1 MQITFKNVGQG
12 DSIILE
18 WSRNNEPR
26 LGIVDCHIF
35 QNTNPTVR
43 HLQKVG
49 CRKIDFII
57 LSHPHDDHFSGM
69 LELLEFCE
77 KQDIPIL
84 RFMHSAAI
92 HPQYLNFANINSS
105 DQELLQK
112 IFQKV
117 KALYEK
123 KLIRNAGYISQDT
136 IIPLYDAFSIKVLSP
151 SSPEVEKFIKTIGH
165 YSDQSYAE
173 CSIAANLLSTVL
185 LISNEKIGC
194 LLTADAE
201 KSTFKR
207 LKDRHS
213 DEFESLLMIGQ
224 IPHHGSKSNHYPP
237 FWSNLKRTQNVVAA
251 VSAGVNNKYGHPNSD
266 VVSDFSTWGYET
278 FSTNQFVNFTKP
290 SQAKTSLILD
300 TISKLIAE
308 SEQNDLTF
316 EMLNDSVSTIWT

>member
-18 WSRNNEPR
+18 WSRNNEPC

-49 CRKIDFII
+49 CLKIDFII

-77 KQDIPIL
+77 EQDIPIL
-84 RFMHSAAI
+84 RFMHTAVIS
-92 HPQYLNFANINSS
+92 PQYLHFANINSS

-117 KALYEK
+117 KVLQEK
-123 KLIRNAGYISQDT
+123 KLIRNAGYIFQDT
-136 IIPLYDAFSIKVLSP
+136 IISLCDAFSIKALSP
-151 SSPEVEKFIKTIGH
+151 SSPEVERFVEKIDY
-165 YSDQSYAE
+165 YSDNNCAQ

-185 LISNEKIGC
+185 LISNEKISC

-213 DEFESLLMIGQ
+213 DEFDAHLTIGQ

-237 FWSNLKRTQNVVAA
+237 FWSNLKKTENVIAA
-251 VSAGVNNKYGHPNSD
+251 VSAGVNNKYGHPHIE
-266 VVSDFSTWGYET
+266 VVSDFSSWGYKT

-316 EMLNDSVSTIWT
+316 EMLNDSVSTILT

>member
-92 HPQYLNFANINSS
+92 HPEYLNFANINSS

-123 KLIRNAGYISQDT
+123 KLIRNAGYISQDLCGVNVGRGIGVNVGRCCCISLFVTGKGELT
-136 IIPLYDAFSIKVLSP
+136 IIPITNANPIATNGDPIRLN
-151 SSPEVEKFIKTIGH
+151 FIAT
-165 YSDQSYAE
+165 
-173 CSIAANLLSTVL
+173 
-185 LISNEKIGC
+185 
-194 LLTADAE
+194 
-201 KSTFKR
+201 
-207 LKDRHS
+207 
-213 DEFESLLMIGQ
+213 
-224 IPHHGSKSNHYPP
+224 
-237 FWSNLKRTQNVVAA
+237 
-251 VSAGVNNKYGHPNSD
+251 
-266 VVSDFSTWGYET
+266 
-278 FSTNQFVNFTKP
+278 
-290 SQAKTSLILD
+290 
-300 TISKLIAE
+300 
-308 SEQNDLTF
+308 
-316 EMLNDSVSTIWT
+316 